1 METYVVYQM
10 FFAITMFIGTFL
22 SYYLPIKLIG
32 RLSENSHQQA
42 TLLSYCNLLSA
53 GIFIAICFLGL
64 FPVVRKEFDE
74 FFKEAAIH
82 SVTYPVAELTILLGF
97 FLVITLEQIMINCRS
112 KKPPVLY
119 LDDIQEQ
126 SHHLLDDNHHHNSSS
141 IREAESSRIV
151 DKPGAQLPLNIGVND
166 GDSQNHHMHQS
177 LNPNSH
183 HSSHHSHH
191 HHHSGHHHD
200 HLADMNPR
208 DISFFMLFFA
218 TGVHSI
224 FEGMAL
230 GLMKIPSQA
239 LHLYIGIILHECLVA
254 IALAINSTQ
263 VSGNIRF
270 GVLFS
275 STVPVGIVLG
285 VLVGY
290 TRGSIGRLIS
300 SIFQGL
306 AAGTFIHVAFYELI
320 PHELSGSNASGS
332 VKLFKIFVLFL
343 GFLIMAFIGFITSD
357 GH

>member
-1 METYVVYQM
+1 METYVIYQL

-32 RLSENSHQQA
+32 RLSENSYQQA
-42 TLLSYCNLLSA
+42 TLLSHCNLLSA

-64 FPVVRKEFDE
+64 FPVVREEFDQ
-74 FFKEAAIH
+74 FFKEASIH
-82 SVTYPVAELTILLGF
+82 SVTYPVAEFTILLGF

-126 SHHLLDDNHHHNSSS
+126 SHHLLEDNNHHHHSSS
-141 IREAESSRIV
+141 IREAESSRIA
-151 DKPGAQLPLNIGVND
+151 DKSDVQLPLNTGVND
-166 GDSQNHHMHQS
+166 GDNQNHHLSQS
-177 LNPNSH
+177 LNSNSH
-183 HSSHHSHH
+183 HSHHSHH
-191 HHHSGHHHD
+191 HHSAHHHD

-263 VSGNIRF
+263 ISGNIRF

-275 STVPVGIVLG
+275 STVPVGIILG

-290 TRGSIGRLIS
+290 TRGPIGRLIS

-320 PHELSGSNASGS
+320 PHELSDSNASGS

-343 GFLIMAFIGFITSD
+343 GFMIMAFIGFITSD